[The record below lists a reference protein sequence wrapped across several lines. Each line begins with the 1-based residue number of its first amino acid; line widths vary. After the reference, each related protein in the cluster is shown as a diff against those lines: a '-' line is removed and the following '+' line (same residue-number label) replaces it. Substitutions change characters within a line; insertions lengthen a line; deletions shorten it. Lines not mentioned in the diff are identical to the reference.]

1 MKTEEKDYVALAIEH
16 EERSVKFLGDRL
28 KDLKASIKD
37 AAIRQREAKEAVA
50 VLSRATAT
58 REGGSLSTAALA
70 FAIKSGKNLVNNSE
84 KVRADLREKLKN
96 SRAILEALKAS
107 QTK

>member
-16 EERSVKFLGDRL
+16 EERTVKFISARM
-28 KDLKASIKD
+28 KDLKETIKD
-37 AAIRQREAKEAVA
+37 AANRQREAKEAVA
-50 VLSRATAT
+50 VLSRATAN

-84 KVRADLREKLKN
+84 KVRADFREKLKN

-107 QTK
+107 QVK